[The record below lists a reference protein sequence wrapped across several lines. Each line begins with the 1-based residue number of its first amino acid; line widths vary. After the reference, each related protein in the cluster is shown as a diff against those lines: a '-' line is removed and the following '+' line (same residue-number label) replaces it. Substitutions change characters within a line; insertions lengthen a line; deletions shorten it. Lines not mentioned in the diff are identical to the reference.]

1 VTGPSGTVNPDDAV
15 VEQQI
20 FRDVIGRFASG
31 VTVITTSVDETQF
44 GTTASAVSSLSL
56 DPPML
61 LVCLNKSSET
71 QAAVLQA
78 GCFCV
83 NILAEGQEALAF
95 QFAKKGDKFADISF
109 DRGRNGS
116 PVLQGAL
123 AHLECDVHET
133 VTGGTHTVFLGRVTV
148 ATGREGAPLTYFRGR
163 FGRLEIVRD
172 EEAYQAVRSW
182 VLTRQ
187 VPVNQPLQLA
197 ELAVDLKM
205 DPPQVAYALMKLASE
220 NLVIRTPDGQ
230 YLVAPITVQL
240 AEELFHA
247 RCAIEVGVADS
258 CIDQISADEL
268 AVLEHYAKRLAA
280 IVDQQAPSLSEFL
293 DASHGYHVYFVGL
306 RKSPQLVDMYRRL
319 GISGLWRG
327 AIGQHDWRRKF
338 DITHHA
344 ELTRACRNGDVTK
357 AKELIYQH
365 TDHVMGLVRQ
375 VIDAAGGEL

>member
-1 VTGPSGTVNPDDAV
+1 
-15 VEQQI
+15 
-20 FRDVIGRFASG
+20 
-31 VTVITTSVDETQF
+31 
-44 GTTASAVSSLSL
+44 
-56 DPPML
+56 
-61 LVCLNKSSET
+61 
-71 QAAVLQA
+71 
-78 GCFCV
+78 
-83 NILAEGQEALAF
+83 
-95 QFAKKGDKFADISF
+95 
-109 DRGRNGS
+109 
-116 PVLQGAL
+116 
-123 AHLECDVHET
+123 
-133 VTGGTHTVFLGRVTV
+133 
-148 ATGREGAPLTYFRGR
+148 
-163 FGRLEIVRD
+163 LEIVRD

-187 VPVNQPLQLA
+187 VPVNRPLQLA
-197 ELAVDLKM
+197 ELAVDLNIA
-205 DPPQVAYALMKLASE
+205 PPHVAYALMKLASE
-220 NLVIRTPDGQ
+220 NLLTRTSDGQ

-240 AEELFHA
+240 AEELLHA

-268 AVLEHYAKRLAA
+268 AVLEDYAKLLAA

-319 GISGLWRG
+319 GISGLWRR
-327 AIGQHDWRRKF
+327 AIGQHDWRRRF

-375 VIDAAGGEL
+375 VIDEAGGEL